1 MNSWQPD
8 SPSGLVRH
16 IATVGISGIVTGLM
30 VGGLGGRLFMR
41 IAGATAPESAQGART
56 EAGFRVGEVT
66 AAGTIELVVFVGI
79 FVGIVGAVLFG
90 VFRPWLSWAGRYR
103 GAAFGVVLF
112 ALGNAASDILN
123 PDNIDFVILGNGLLL
138 VVMIVVL
145 FIGFGVMMDG
155 TYGVADRLLPTADV
169 GHRLARF
176 VYAILVALGFF
187 IVTGLLSALVS
198 SEGQCDCVA
207 PKIAALFFVIATVGT
222 ALWWA
227 IGMSARLDRAR
238 LTAQMLGTVG
248 LAGAVVFGLIRAIS
262 DAVEVIS

>member
-112 ALGNAASDILN
+112 ALGGRLIEEESDQWVREHGPIRPGQAAVTADGALKAGCVIHVVGPHYRASQDN
-123 PDNIDFVILGNGLLL
+123 PGLLAQAATAAL
-138 VVMIVVL
+138 
-145 FIGFGVMMDG
+145 DA
-155 TYGVADRLLPTADV
+155 ADRNSLRSIAMPAISAGVFGYPRHDATAM
-169 GHRLARF
+169 
-176 VYAILVALGFF
+176 
-187 IVTGLLSALVS
+187 
-198 SEGQCDCVA
+198 
-207 PKIAALFFVIATVGT
+207 IAAAV
-222 ALWWA
+222 
-227 IGMSARLDRAR
+227 SAWLREHEESTLKEVRL
-238 LTAQMLGTVG
+238 VG
-248 LAGAVVFGLIRAIS
+248 LDPTTAADFGAALEGT
-262 DAVEVIS
+262 